1 MNRVSVSGVPQV
13 ADAFTG
19 NQLLST
25 LEPALRDMLGAQ
37 VELLRLDEGD
47 TVLRPG
53 QPVTRSIFPFGRTTV
68 SLVVDVDDRKGV
80 EVASIGREGAV
91 GGIVSCGD
99 VPAFS
104 RAEVI
109 VGGYA
114 ASVPLSVLEKLKSD
128 SGHLKNLF
136 CRFADYLLGQIMQ
149 SAACNSFHSIEART
163 ARWLLTA
170 DDRAGP
176 QLELT
181 QEALARLLGAQR
193 TTINAV
199 IGAFEHGGF
208 LRRYLA
214 AAPRHVG
221 GIVLLPREEDAGQVR
236 PFRAQQHGAQRAVD
250 LAIAAHVMVSGSD
263 AAGASFMV
271 S

>member
-1 MNRVSVSGVPQV
+1 MNRVSTRGVPPV
-13 ADAFTG
+13 ADAFNG

-25 LEPALRDMLGAQ
+25 LAADVRDELGAL
-37 VELLRLDEGD
+37 VEIVLLEEGD
-47 TVLRPG
+47 VVLEPG
-53 QPVTRSIFPFGRTTV
+53 EKVVRSVFPFGRTTI
-68 SLVVDVDDRKGV
+68 SLIVEVDQRRGV

-109 VGGYA
+109 VGGPA
-114 ASVPLSVLEKLKSD
+114 ALVPMAVLEELKGR
-128 SGHLKNLF
+128 SGHVKNLF
-136 CRFADYLLGQIMQ
+136 CRFADYLLAQTMQ
-149 SAACNSFHSIEART
+149 SAACYSFHPIEART

-199 IGAFEHGGF
+199 IGQLERDG
-208 LRRYLA
+208 LIDIRRGAVAIRDRAGLEARACLCYD
-214 AAPRHVG
+214 RVG
-221 GIVLLPREEDAGQVR
+221 K
-236 PFRAQQHGAQRAVD
+236 FFGAVIGKDGRGEFTA
-250 LAIAAHVMVSGSD
+250 
-263 AAGASFMV
+263 
-271 S
+271 